1 VSLRWRIAL
10 GFALVALATAAVIAL
25 ATPPIVIQGFSD
37 IDTDNDGGRPAAT
50 SAINTGTP
58 GTYGTSGTSGTSGTD
73 ESETDSGGSPV
84 TRRTTA
90 PPTAAP
96 TENPT
101 ATQAAVAA
109 ATEVNAS
116 EAPSRPPAAAATTTG
131 QAQQTTIIRL
141 ILAALGAAAVASLF
155 GLLAAGRLVRPLT
168 RLEQAAADVARGD
181 LGRRSGLADRS
192 DEFGQLGR
200 TFDSMASQLQSADQN
215 RRRFLQDAAHE
226 LKTPLAVID
235 ATSSAIMDGVYTPER
250 RHLETIRDQS
260 RILARIVDDL
270 RTISLAEGGHLPLER
285 RPVDARGMLDSVA
298 AGFEARAASASI
310 RLAVEGPRGLIVE
323 ADPDRLR
330 QVVGALVDNALRHTP
345 ENGSVTI
352 SARPVQSPGVAV
364 AARVGTA
371 RQLVRLSVEDTG
383 EGIPEEALP
392 RVFER
397 FYQADPSRTRGTGMS
412 GLGCRSFGR
421 WPSLTAGASAPRTGP
436 KAAPGSGWNS
446 RPFVP
451 VDAQSSNPAGS
462 IHRYRVEQARWR
474 NARAAVQSGADVSAF
489 KRRVVMSWGKSSSGF
504 GPAKR
509 RSPDSYRLCA
519 DRKSQMERAVSN
531 VRLVFPKMN
540 AGNIQRPP
548 GHVWPAPSTR

>member
-37 IDTDNDGGRPAAT
+37 YDTDNDGSRPAAT
-50 SAINTGTP
+50 ATINTGAPSTP
-58 GTYGTSGTSGTSGTD
+58 PGTSGTPDRPGTSGAD
-73 ESETDSGGSPV
+73 ESETENGGAVITSRPQTAPTV
-84 TRRTTA
+84 VPTTA
-90 PPTAAP
+90 PTASPAV
-96 TENPT
+96 NPT
-101 ATQAAVAA
+101 ADPAAVAA
-109 ATEVNAS
+109 ATEASAS
-116 EAPSRPPAAAATTTG
+116 ETPTPPPAATTTTTG
-131 QAQQTTIIRL
+131 QAQETTIMRL
-141 ILAALGAAAVASLF
+141 ILAALLAASVASLF

-200 TFDSMASQLQSADQN
+200 TFDSMASQLQSADET

-285 RPVDARGMLDSVA
+285 RPLDARAMLDSVA

-310 RLAVEGPRGLIVE
+310 RLSVEGPKGLIVE

-330 QVVGALVDNALRHTP
+330 QVIGALVDNALRHTP
-345 ENGSVTI
+345 ENGSVQI
-352 SARPVQSPGVAV
+352 SARPIQAAGVV
-364 AARVGTA
+364 VTPRPGTA
-371 RQLVRLSVEDTG
+371 RPVVRIAVEDTG
-383 EGIPEEALP
+383 EGIPADALP

-397 FYQADPSRTRGTGMS
+397 FYQADPSRTRGTGTS
-412 GLGCRSFGR
+412 GLGLSIVRALAEAHGWR
-421 WPSLTAGASAPRTGP
+421 VGAENT
-436 KAAPGSGWNS
+436 
-446 RPFVP
+446 
-451 VDAQSSNPAGS
+451 PAGG
-462 IHRYRVEQARWR
+462 ARLWI
-474 NARAAVQSGADVSAF
+474 D
-489 KRRVVMSWGKSSSGF
+489 
-504 GPAKR
+504 
-509 RSPDSYRLCA
+509 L
-519 DRKSQMERAVSN
+519 
-531 VRLVFPKMN
+531 
-540 AGNIQRPP
+540 PP
-548 GHVWPAPSTR
+548 GRVG